1 MELVAFSGY
10 ARSGK
15 DTAADALLPL
25 GFQRVAFADKL
36 RECLYALNPTVK
48 GLLDNHGNP
57 IFIINTI
64 KELID
69 SRGWDGYKESPW
81 GPETRELLQRLGT
94 EVGRNILGENI
105 WVDATLNNL
114 DPNGKYVVTDCRFVN
129 EADAVRN
136 RGGKIYRICRQGI
149 GPANSHPS
157 ETSLDDY
164 DFDGVIANTDI
175 EYFRATVR
183 GLVCA

>member
-36 RECLYALNPTVK
+36 REALIALNPIV
-48 GLLDNHGNP
+48 DFESNVSVVRVADVIREHGWN
-57 IFIINTI
+57 
-64 KELID
+64 
-69 SRGWDGYKESPW
+69 GYKETEF
-81 GPETRELLQRLGT
+81 GPEVRELLQRLGT
-94 EVGRNILGENI
+94 EVGRNVIGQNV
-105 WVDATLNNL
+105 WVDAALNNL
-114 DPNGKYVVTDCRFVN
+114 DPSGKYVVTDCRFVN

-136 RGGKIYRICRQGI
+136 RGGKIYRITRPGN
-149 GPANSHPS
+149 GPANNHPS

-164 DFDGVIANTDI
+164 LFDGVFFNDSTLEHFTEDI
-175 EYFRATVR
+175 RRF
-183 GLVCA
+183 VCE